1 MIAPIDERVDRLLA
15 MSDRRGMVVETVRVK
30 GNEIEIIYATAKP
43 KTADADLI
51 NWRRK

>member
-1 MIAPIDERVDRLLA
+1 MSAPIDERVDRLLA

-30 GNEIEIIYATAKP
+30 GNEIEIIYATVKP